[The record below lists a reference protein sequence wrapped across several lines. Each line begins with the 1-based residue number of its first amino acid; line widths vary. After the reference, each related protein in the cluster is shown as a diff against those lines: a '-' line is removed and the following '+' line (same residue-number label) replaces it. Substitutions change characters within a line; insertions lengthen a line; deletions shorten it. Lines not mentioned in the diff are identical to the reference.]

1 MLGFCLS
8 TRIIKLNEG
17 LFGLFQL
24 LVAAP
29 QLFRLLA
36 ALLYHFITLLSLFL
50 QLLYL
55 HAQAFEFAHFRVRF
69 LTFSTC
75 SFCQGNLFIY
85 MLESFDVLCYFAG
98 LALQAGSVKG
108 QALQMLGLVIALLHV
123 LAQLV
128 QSIGIFS

>member
-8 TRIIKLNEG
+8 TRVIKLNER
-17 LFGLFQL
+17 LFDLFQL
-24 LVAAP
+24 LIAAA

-36 ALLYHFITLLSLFL
+36 AFLYHFVTLLSLLL

-85 MLESFDVLCYFAG
+85 MLEGFHVLCHFAC
-98 LALQAGSVKG
+98 LPLQASNLNG
-108 QALQMLGLVIALLHV
+108 
-123 LAQLV
+123 
-128 QSIGIFS
+128 